1 VRKNGNEE
9 AGSSG
14 RNEEQSRRAWRS
26 RWGRHMKRV
35 NFQLPADWHMELKVY
50 AAQQGKA
57 ITELLTEH
65 VSN

>member
-1 VRKNGNEE
+1 MKKRARPGATKSKAAVLGSP
-9 AGSSG
+9 AGG
-14 RNEEQSRRAWRS
+14 V
-26 RWGRHMKRV
+26 HMKRV